1 MTRTVLPNRR
11 PSIIFDCEFRGTG
24 YTVDVGYDI
33 DGRPME
39 VFIDCHQVSSD
50 LTALAR
56 DAAVSISLALQH
68 GCSLQTLAG
77 AMTRDERGNAAGVAG
92 TAIDEILKRGLA

>member
-1 MTRTVLPNRR
+1 MTRIVLPTRR

-50 LTALAR
+50 LTSLAR

-77 AMTRDERGNAAGVAG
+77 AMTRDKLGNASGVAG
-92 TAIDEILKRGLA
+92 MVIDEIMKQGLA